1 MNYMQNL
8 VVTQNCNCTIVIF
21 AEQQQQERK
30 KKKKKKIDWFKLLAG
45 GKCEGE
51 MMLLVAEVFIVVTLV
66 GESSINTV
74 RL

>member
-1 MNYMQNL
+1 MRKNKKKKR
-8 VVTQNCNCTIVIF
+8 
-21 AEQQQQERK
+21 ERK
-30 KKKKKKIDWFKLLAG
+30 KKKKINWFKLLAG

>member
-1 MNYMQNL
+1 MR
-8 VVTQNCNCTIVIF
+8 
-21 AEQQQQERK
+21 ER
-30 KKKKKKIDWFKLLAG
+30 KKKKKIDWFKLLAG